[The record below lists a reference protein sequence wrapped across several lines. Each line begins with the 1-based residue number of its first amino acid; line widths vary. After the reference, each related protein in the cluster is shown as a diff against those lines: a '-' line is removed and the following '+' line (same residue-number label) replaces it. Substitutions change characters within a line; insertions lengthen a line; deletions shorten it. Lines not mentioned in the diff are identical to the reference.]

1 MAKSPAPGL
10 ESVAAAAAAPVD
22 APLLGEMAPAQRR
35 RPDPS
40 ATGLPPDCPIIALGK
55 FGKTYFFIDDNGQLV
70 DVSSQFTKGDIYSLF
85 GRDPGKADALFP
97 QYGKPVKD
105 PATGDPMIDEWGAA
119 VFEIKGLDQTK
130 AQKALIRAC
139 SWAGIFDPNTQ
150 ELGRG
155 AHVGRDGQ
163 LILHCGDKLLIGE
176 TVGLQGHRRAP
187 HYVEPGLVDK
197 AVFPSGAELPPPSER
212 PSEIREATETLQ
224 LFAQWHWREPSIM
237 PLLLLGQC
245 AAMLIPGALP
255 WRPHM
260 WLNAASGSGK
270 TTLMNIIDWLMD
282 GWRLRAESATEAGI
296 RQMLRRDALA
306 VLIDEFEA
314 EAGDDNKMKVL
325 GLARIS
331 SSGGTALKG
340 SSEHKGQ
347 SFTAKS
353 CFFFTSILHAPLIA
367 QDRNR
372 ITVLDALTLPQGSKE
387 PAIVPD
393 VIRQR
398 GAAMRRRMMDQWPR
412 YLRTYD
418 RYKLEIQREGFS
430 ARHGD
435 QYGSLLACADMLLYD
450 DAPHSGDLADMNEDD
465 GRVKRY
471 VAMLLPIILQAEVD
485 GESDHVR
492 CLRTLTT
499 HKLPAASGLEQ
510 ESVGRWIAKAL
521 TERDGALI
529 DEKALN
535 KLRTYGL
542 RLVNAKPPSAKA
554 KDARWGIERDFTPFK
569 FVYLAVSSA
578 KEHKGLAEVF
588 AATDWKGGVW
598 SQSLNRVKGK
608 AEADGA
614 AISRVMVRYDGNPES
629 STLIPLNLVVEWDQ
643 KGPLPAEVA

>member
-1 MAKSPAPGL
+1 
-10 ESVAAAAAAPVD
+10 
-22 APLLGEMAPAQRR
+22 
-35 RPDPS
+35 
-40 ATGLPPDCPIIALGK
+40 
-55 FGKTYFFIDDNGQLV
+55 
-70 DVSSQFTKGDIYSLF
+70 
-85 GRDPGKADALFP
+85 
-97 QYGKPVKD
+97 
-105 PATGDPMIDEWGAA
+105 
-119 VFEIKGLDQTK
+119 
-130 AQKALIRAC
+130 
-139 SWAGIFDPNTQ
+139 
-150 ELGRG
+150 
-155 AHVGRDGQ
+155 
-163 LILHCGDKLLIGE
+163 
-176 TVGLQGHRRAP
+176 
-187 HYVEPGLVDK
+187 
-197 AVFPSGAELPPPSER
+197 
-212 PSEIREATETLQ
+212 
-224 LFAQWHWREPSIM
+224 
-237 PLLLLGQC
+237 
-245 AAMLIPGALP
+245 
-255 WRPHM
+255 
-260 WLNAASGSGK
+260 
-270 TTLMNIIDWLMD
+270 
-282 GWRLRAESATEAGI
+282 
-296 RQMLRRDALA
+296 
-306 VLIDEFEA
+306 
-314 EAGDDNKMKVL
+314 
-325 GLARIS
+325 
-331 SSGGTALKG
+331 
-340 SSEHKGQ
+340 
-347 SFTAKS
+347 
-353 CFFFTSILHAPLIA
+353 
-367 QDRNR
+367 
-372 ITVLDALTLPQGSKE
+372 
-387 PAIVPD
+387 
-393 VIRQR
+393 
-398 GAAMRRRMMDQWPR
+398 MDQWPR

-521 TERDGALI
+521 TERDGNVI

-643 KGPLPAEVA
+643 KGPLPAGVA